1 MEKAIAKEY
10 GGYEKLNGGAIDSAL
25 IMMTGK
31 PAFRY
36 NFLSE
41 EMQLRV
47 ADNSFWN
54 KLVYFSDREFLLG
67 GGTLPENE
75 IPSEYKSIADR
86 HAYAILDAF
95 EFDGNKLL
103 LLKDPRGVTNWA
115 GEWSPDSSKWTSR
128 LKEMVHQRFAKI
140 AARRSNSFIPA
151 SALHDLSTQQSH
163 GIFFMSWE
171 ELAKCFEAVFV
182 AIFFDEAWS
191 KLAVTDTWKEPC
203 SSFAAVQNTCGCVQY
218 LLDVPED
225 MEIFFMLTN
234 KIPNSSNN
242 VAKIGFEIH
251 KYKGKHVGELV
262 AVGRYSEERIISLN
276 CAMERGEYLVD
287 VVTYDT
293 GISNVFGFFVWHPKE
308 RTGDSKLELR
318 KIDQHI

>member
-1 MEKAIAKEY
+1 
-10 GGYEKLNGGAIDSAL
+10 
-25 IMMTGK
+25 MTGK

-36 NFLSE
+36 NFLNE
-41 EMQLRV
+41 EIRLRI

-54 KLVYFSDREFLLG
+54 KLIYFSDREFLLG

-103 LLKDPRGVTNWA
+103 LLKDPRGVTNWVD
-115 GEWSPDSSKWTSR
+115 EWSPDSSRWTSR
-128 LKEMVHQRFAKI
+128 LKEMLHRRFAKI
-140 AARRSNSFIPA
+140 AARRSNSLISA
-151 SALHDLSTQQSH
+151 GALHDLSAQQSH

-171 ELAKCFEAVFV
+171 ELTKCFEAIFV

-191 KLAVTDTWKEPC
+191 KLVIRDTWREEPC
-203 SSFAAVQNTCGCVQY
+203 SSFTAVQNTCGRVQY
-218 LLDVPED
+218 LLNVPED
-225 MEIFFMLTN
+225 IEIFFMLTN
-234 KIPNSSNN
+234 KVPNSSNS

-251 KYKGKHVGELV
+251 KYRGKPMGELV

-276 CAMERGEYLVD
+276 LSLIHICRCRRIERCRSRWSPY
-287 VVTYDT
+287 
-293 GISNVFGFFVWHPKE
+293 H
-308 RTGDSKLELR
+308 
-318 KIDQHI
+318 